1 MFFKLLEFG
10 MGFDWITPVLAQIQD
25 IAYGPR
31 RILMIGSGSGWS
43 GHRIGQMLTDH
54 GVKNWGM
61 MIVKGDLLVS
71 VKKKQLKWAEYLLQR
86 EGIPLLNP
94 VYGGQQVIGAEWRP
108 PAAESKP
115 AAGLLGFIAK
125 LDRFIGG

>member
-1 MFFKLLEFG
+1 MFHKLLEFG
-10 MGFDWITPVLAQIQD
+10 MGFDWITPVMAQIQD

-31 RILMIGSGSGWS
+31 RILMIGGGSGWS
-43 GHRIGQMLTDH
+43 GHGISRLLTQH

-61 MIVKGDLLVS
+61 MIVQEHLLVS
-71 VKKKQLKWAEYLLQR
+71 VKKKQLNWAEYLLQR

-94 VYGGQQVIGAEWRP
+94 LYSNGGQQVTNEGQRP
-108 PAAESKP
+108 QSTKP
-115 AAGLLGFIAK
+115 AAGLSGFIAK